1 MRALSAI
8 AWVTLRELIKDKLLY
23 NVVVVGALLVA
34 LSFLVSQMSFVKQER
49 ILIHLGLG
57 SVQVTLGFLAILAS
71 SNLLPREVERRTLW
85 VALARP
91 ITRAHFVLGK
101 LLGFWSFLV
110 INWALLVGLL
120 LSLLFGYRAA
130 DDPPL
135 NQTFWIAVVLA
146 FGQAWV
152 LSTLAT
158 FFSTFST
165 AGMSS
170 VFTAGLYIAGNNV
183 TELKW
188 LAERVQVPLGK
199 WLLMGISGILPNLEN
214 FHLGTQAAYRL
225 PVSWNYGF
233 FALAGAVAWAVTLT
247 LGSVWVTQKKQG

>member
-57 SVQVTLGFLAILAS
+57 SMQVTLAFLAILAS
-71 SNLLPREVERRTLW
+71 SNLLPRELERRTLW
-85 VALARP
+85 VAVARP

-101 LLGFWSFLV
+101 LLGFWCFLG
-110 INWALLVGLL
+110 INWALLGTLL

-130 DDPPL
+130 DDAPL
-135 NQTFWIAVVLA
+135 TQAFWIAVLLS

-170 VFTAGLYIAGNNV
+170 VFTTGLYIAGNNV

-188 LAERVQVPLGK
+188 LAEKIQVPLGK
-199 WLLMGISGILPNLEN
+199 WILIGVSGVLPNLEN

-225 PVSWNYGF
+225 PVSWSYGLL
-233 FALAGAVAWAVTLT
+233 ALAGALAWTVTLT
-247 LGSVWVTQKKQG
+247 LGSVWITQRKQG